1 MNASRRGA
9 LLLAA
14 GRAALGAGILAAPGK
29 ITGHWLGEANA
40 ELPVVGDL
48 ARSLA
53 IRDLALGLI
62 TLQTLDDPVVGP
74 RVQFLCACADSVDA
88 LATII
93 ARKHLPR
100 TGVIGTVAIAGASA
114 GVGFYFA
121 HRLAHA

>member
-1 MNASRRGA
+1 M
-9 LLLAA
+9 LLAA
-14 GRAALGAGILAAPGK
+14 GRAALGVGILAAPGK
-29 ITGHWLGEANA
+29 LTGHWLGEANA

-62 TLQTLDDPVVGP
+62 ALQTLDDALVGP

-93 ARKHLPR
+93 ARRHLPR
-100 TGVIGTVAIAGASA
+100 TGVIGTVAVAGASA